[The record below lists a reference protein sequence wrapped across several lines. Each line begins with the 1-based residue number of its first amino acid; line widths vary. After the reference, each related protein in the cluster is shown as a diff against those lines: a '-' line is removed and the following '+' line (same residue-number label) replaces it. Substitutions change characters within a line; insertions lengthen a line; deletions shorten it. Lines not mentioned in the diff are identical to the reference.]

1 MTYNRSEQEIYCLG
15 RAAFEYSKLYPGTK
29 NNPVLRMF
37 KMLFF
42 EQVPLMDLNEKY
54 RIMPRMACL
63 DFCLSRH
70 MPEIIEG
77 TLPELY
83 EQMKGRYHEKLKK
96 YLDAADTALSDEEVK
111 E

>member
-15 RAAFEYSKLYPGTK
+15 RAAIEYSKLYPDTK
-29 NNPVLRMF
+29 YNPVLRMF

-42 EQVPLMDLNEKY
+42 EQAPLMNLDEKY
-54 RIMPRMACL
+54 RIMPRMAYW
-63 DFCLSRH
+63 DVCLSRH
-70 MPEIIEG
+70 MPEVIEG

-83 EQMKGRYHEKLKK
+83 EQMKGSYHEKLKM
-96 YLDAADTALSDEEVK
+96 YLEEVK